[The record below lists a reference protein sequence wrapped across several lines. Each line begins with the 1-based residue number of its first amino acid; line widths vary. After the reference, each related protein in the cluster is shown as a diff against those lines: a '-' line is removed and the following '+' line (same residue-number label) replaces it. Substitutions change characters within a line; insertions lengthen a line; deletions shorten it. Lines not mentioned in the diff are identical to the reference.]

1 MDRYSTNPREASAAL
16 GPQTRELTDAE
27 LDAVSGGAI
36 MVEKPTASI
45 QWSGSGGAGDSPM
58 EIIAVL

>member
-27 LDAVSGGAI
+27 LDAVSGGA
-36 MVEKPTASI
+36 VDAFKPVLIS
-45 QWSGSGGAGDSPM
+45 SYSMSSGGDRPTES
-58 EIIAVL
+58 